1 MHTDPAG
8 HGHGKLEKCIDA
20 CDEAHAL
27 LPHLRF
33 MESVGEG
40 DGKGIHRQTDP
51 ESRAVHDK

>member
-8 HGHGKLEKCIDA
+8 HGHGKLEKGIDA
-20 CDEAHAL
+20 RDEAHAL

-40 DGKGIHRQTDP
+40 DGKGIHREPDP
-51 ESRAVHDK
+51 ESRAVH